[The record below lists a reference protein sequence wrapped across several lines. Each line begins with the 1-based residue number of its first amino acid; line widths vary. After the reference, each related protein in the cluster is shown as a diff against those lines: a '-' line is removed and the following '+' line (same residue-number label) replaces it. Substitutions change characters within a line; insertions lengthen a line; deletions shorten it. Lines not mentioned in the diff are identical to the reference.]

1 VAEPCTVVFVFPRT
15 VIQGRLCMSEI
26 EEIKARLDIADVVGQ
41 HVQLRKAG
49 RTLKGLCPFH
59 AEKTPSF
66 IVSPDRQTWHCFGS
80 CGTGGDVISFV
91 MKRDGLDF
99 GDALR
104 LLAERTGV
112 KLKER
117 RVSEEQDKAMRR
129 LHEANEAAADYFQHQ
144 LSTDAGKA
152 AKAYVERRGI
162 DEATVRSFRLG
173 YSLPGW
179 GDCIDHLRGQRFTD
193 REIVGAGL
201 ALQGDN
207 GLHDRF
213 RNRLMF
219 PVWDAKGRLIGF
231 GARALDDS
239 MPKYLN
245 TAQTPLFDKGGTL
258 YALNKAADAIKREG
272 RAVIVEGYM
281 DVIAAHQHGFENVIA
296 QMGTALTERQVKL
309 LKKLAPVIVLALDSD
324 AAGNLASARG
334 DDVITEALTGDAV
347 TQSLN
352 WRGLVV
358 HQDTTGVDLRVA
370 TVPDGKDP
378 DDFVRADPEGW
389 RALIEDARPVLEF
402 RLEVAAT
409 AHDLTDPRGRSQMV
423 QEYLPLLNVVADA
436 VVRAHYLQR
445 LSRLAQVSEE
455 ELTSLVVRPRGR
467 QDAVRRS
474 PTAPTRGLTR
484 VDGREAFLLALLLQ
498 HPELRRQGLAIPEGL
513 LWDSEARQMVEIW
526 RENESKDLLKSAI
539 PPELMDY
546 FERLILWK
554 IPDYAESEVAEAL
567 EDCIKRLNRRRLEA
581 EQQANTAQVAD
592 LQDELGTALIS
603 SALTEGSIGD
613 VSSELHETLLHG
625 EEIGNEL
632 HRRKS
637 KDGRT
642 AVETGVDG

>member
-1 VAEPCTVVFVFPRT
+1 
-15 VIQGRLCMSEI
+15 MSEI

-41 HVQLRKAG
+41 HVQLHKAG

-91 MKRDGLDF
+91 MKHDGLEF

-117 RVSEEQDKAMRR
+117 RVTEEQDKAMRR
-129 LHEANEAAADYFQHQ
+129 LYDANESAADYFQRQ
-144 LSTDAGKA
+144 LTTDAGKA
-152 AKAYVERRGI
+152 AQAYVERRGI
-162 DEATVRSFRLG
+162 DEATARSFRLG

-179 GDCIDHLRGQRFTD
+179 GDCIEHLRGQRFTD

-201 ALQGDN
+201 ALEGES

-219 PVWDAKGRLIGF
+219 PVWDARGRLIGF

-258 YALNKAADAIKREG
+258 YALNKAAEAIKREG

-281 DVIAAHQHGFENVIA
+281 DVIAAHQFGFENVVA
-296 QMGTALTERQVKL
+296 QMGTALTERQVRL
-309 LKKLAPVIVLALDSD
+309 LNRLSPQIILALDAD
-324 AAGNLASARG
+324 AAGKIATIRGHEVRLEAPSEQKAPQVESWQQAARFAEEG
-334 DDVITEALTGDAV
+334 
-347 TQSLN
+347 
-352 WRGLVV
+352 
-358 HQDTTGVDLRVA
+358 DLRIAVIPA
-370 TVPDGKDP
+370 GKDP
-378 DDFVRADPEGW
+378 DDFVRADPDGW
-389 RALIEDARPVLEF
+389 RALIEEARPVLEF
-402 RLEVAAT
+402 RLEVAAA

-423 QEYLPLLNVVADA
+423 QEYLPLLSAVADP

-467 QDAVRRS
+467 QEAAVRRS
-474 PTAPTRGLTR
+474 PTAPARGPNR
-484 VDGREAFLLALLLQ
+484 VDGREAFLLALLLR
-498 HPELRRQGLAIPEGL
+498 HPELRQKGLGIPEEL
-513 LWDSEARQMVEIW
+513 LWEAEARQVLAIW
-526 RENESKDLLKSAI
+526 RENEDENVLKTAI
-539 PPELMDY
+539 SPELNDY
-546 FERLILWK
+546 FERLMLWK
-554 IPDYAESEVAEAL
+554 VPQFAESEAAEAL
-567 EDCIKRLNRRRLEA
+567 EDCVKRLNRRRLEA

-613 VSSELHETLLHG
+613 VSPELQETLLHG

-632 HRRKS
+632 HRRKN
-637 KDGRT
+637 KDGR
-642 AVETGVDG
+642 ARLRRVETGVDG

>member
-1 VAEPCTVVFVFPRT
+1 
-15 VIQGRLCMSEI
+15 MSEI

-91 MKRDGLDF
+91 MKQDGLDF

-129 LHEANEAAADYFQHQ
+129 LYDANEAAADYFQRQ

-179 GDCIDHLRGQRFTD
+179 GDCIEHLRGQRFTD
-193 REIVGAGL
+193 GEIVGAGL

-213 RNRLMF
+213 RNRLMV

-258 YALNKAADAIKREG
+258 YALNKAGEAIRRDA

-281 DVIAAHQHGFENVIA
+281 DVIAAHQHGFENVVA
-296 QMGTALTERQVKL
+296 QMGTALTERQVQL
-309 LKKLAPVIVLALDSD
+309 LKRLAPVIVLALDSD
-324 AAGNLASARG
+324 AAGNLASVRG
-334 DDVITEALTGDAV
+334 DDVIKEALTGDAV
-347 TQSLN
+347 TQSFN
-352 WRGLVV
+352 WRGLVIY
-358 HQDTTGVDLRVA
+358 QDTTGVDLRVA
-370 TVPDGKDP
+370 TIPEGKDP
-378 DDFVRADPEGW
+378 DDFVRADPEAW
-389 RALIEDARPVLEF
+389 RALIEAARPVLEF
-402 RLEVAAT
+402 RLEVAAA

-423 QEYLPLLNVVADA
+423 QEYLPLLSAVADP

-455 ELTSLVVRPRGR
+455 ELKSLVVRPRGR
-467 QDAVRRS
+467 QEAVRRS
-474 PTAPTRGLTR
+474 PTAPARGPAR
-484 VDGREAFLLALLLQ
+484 VAGREAFPLALLLQ
-498 HPELRRQGLAIPEGL
+498 HPELRRQGLAMPEEL
-513 LWDSEARQMVEIW
+513 LWDAEAREVMETW
-526 RENESKDLLKSAI
+526 RENESIDLLKSAI

-546 FERLILWK
+546 FERLVLWK
-554 IPDYAESEVAEAL
+554 IPHYAESEAAQAL

-592 LQDELGTALIS
+592 LQDEMGTALIS

-613 VSSELHETLLHG
+613 VSPELQETLLHG

-637 KDGRT
+637 KDGRA

>member
-1 VAEPCTVVFVFPRT
+1 
-15 VIQGRLCMSEI
+15 MSEI

-41 HVQLRKAG
+41 HVQLHKAG

-80 CGTGGDVISFV
+80 CSTGGDVISFV
-91 MKRDGLDF
+91 MKHDGLEF
-99 GDALR
+99 SDALR

-117 RVSEEQDKAMRR
+117 RVSEEQDRAMCRFYD
-129 LHEANEAAADYFQHQ
+129 ANESAADYFQRQ
-144 LSTDAGKA
+144 LSTDAGMA
-152 AKAYVERRGI
+152 AQAYVERRGI
-162 DEATVRSFRLG
+162 DDATARSFRLG

-179 GDCIDHLRGQRFTD
+179 GDCIEHLRGQRFTD

-201 ALQGDN
+201 AVQGDN

-231 GARALDDS
+231 GARALDDL

-258 YALNKAADAIKREG
+258 YALNKASEAIKREG

-281 DVIAAHQHGFENVIA
+281 DVIAAHQFGFENVVA
-296 QMGTALTERQVKL
+296 QMGTALTERQVRL
-309 LKKLAPVIVLALDSD
+309 LQKLAPQITLALDAD
-324 AAGNLASARG
+324 AAGTNAAVRG
-334 DDVITEALTGDAV
+334 HDVVRE
-347 TQSLN
+347 SLREDGGAPVVS
-352 WRGLVV
+352 WRGLLGY
-358 HQDTTGVDLRVA
+358 QETTSVDLRV
-370 TVPDGKDP
+370 VVLPEGSDP
-378 DDFVRADPEGW
+378 DDFVRADPDGW

-402 RLEVAAT
+402 RLEVAAA
-409 AHDLTDPRGRSQMV
+409 AHDLADPRGRSQMV
-423 QEYLPLLNVVADA
+423 QEYLPLLSAVADP

-455 ELTSLVVRPRGR
+455 ELASLVVRPRGR
-467 QDAVRRS
+467 QEAAVRRS
-474 PTAPTRGLTR
+474 PTAPARGPTR
-484 VDGREAFLLALLLQ
+484 VDGREAFLLALLLR
-498 HPELRRQGLAIPEGL
+498 HPELRQKGLGIPEEL
-513 LWDSEARQMVEIW
+513 LWEAEARQVLAIW
-526 RENESKDLLKSAI
+526 RENKDENVLKTAI
-539 PPELMDY
+539 SPELNDY
-546 FERLILWK
+546 FERLMLWK
-554 IPDYAESEVAEAL
+554 VPQFTESEAAAAL
-567 EDCIKRLNRRRLEA
+567 ENCVTRLNRRRLEA
-581 EQQANTAQVAD
+581 EQQANTAQIAD

-603 SALTEGSIGD
+603 SALTEGSMGD
-613 VSSELHETLLHG
+613 VSPELQETLLHG

-632 HRRKS
+632 HRRKN
-637 KDGRT
+637 KDGRA

>member
-1 VAEPCTVVFVFPRT
+1 
-15 VIQGRLCMSEI
+15 MSEI

-41 HVQLRKAG
+41 HVQLHKAG

-91 MKRDGLDF
+91 MKNDGLDF

-117 RVSEEQDKAMRR
+117 RVSEEQDRATRR
-129 LHEANEAAADYFQHQ
+129 LYDVNEVAADYFQR
-144 LSTDAGKA
+144 LLATEVGNA
-152 AKAYVERRGI
+152 ARAYVERRGI
-162 DEATVRSFRLG
+162 DETTARSFQLG
-173 YSLPGW
+173 YSVPGW
-179 GDCIDHLRGQRFTD
+179 GDCIEHLRGQRFTD
-193 REIVGAGL
+193 REIIGAGL
-201 ALQGDN
+201 ALQGDK

-219 PVWDAKGRLIGF
+219 PVWEAKGRLIGF

-258 YALNKAADAIKREG
+258 YALNKAGEAIRRDA

-281 DVIAAHQHGFENVIA
+281 DVIAAHQHGFENVVA
-296 QMGTALTERQVKL
+296 QMGTALTERQVQL
-309 LKKLAPVIVLALDSD
+309 LKRLAPVIVLALDSD
-324 AAGNLASARG
+324 AAGNLASVRG
-334 DDVITEALTGDAV
+334 DDVIKEALTGDAV
-347 TQSLN
+347 TQSFN
-352 WRGLVV
+352 WRGLVIY
-358 HQDTTGVDLRVA
+358 QDTTGVDLRVA
-370 TVPDGKDP
+370 TIPEGKDP
-378 DDFVRADPEGW
+378 DDFVRADPEAW
-389 RALIEDARPVLEF
+389 RALIEAARPVLEF
-402 RLEVAAT
+402 RLEVAAA

-423 QEYLPLLNVVADA
+423 QEYLPLLSAVADP

-455 ELTSLVVRPRGR
+455 ELKSLVVRPRGR
-467 QDAVRRS
+467 QEAVRPS
-474 PTAPTRGLTR
+474 PIAPARGPAR
-484 VDGREAFLLALLLQ
+484 VAGREAFPLALLLQ
-498 HPELRRQGLAIPEGL
+498 HPELRRQGLAMPEEL
-513 LWDSEARQMVEIW
+513 LWDAEARQVLEIW
-526 RENESKDLLKSAI
+526 RENESTDLLKSAI

-554 IPDYAESEVAEAL
+554 IPHYAESEAAEAL

-581 EQQANTAQVAD
+581 EQQANSAQVAD
-592 LQDELGTALIS
+592 LQDEMGTALIS

-613 VSSELHETLLHG
+613 VSPELQETLLHG

-637 KDGRT
+637 KDGR
-642 AVETGVDG
+642 AVVETGVDG

>member
-1 VAEPCTVVFVFPRT
+1 
-15 VIQGRLCMSEI
+15 MSEI
-26 EEIKARLDIADVVGQ
+26 EEVKARLDIADVVGQ
-41 HVQLRKAG
+41 YVPLHKAG

-59 AEKTPSF
+59 PEKTPSF

-91 MKRDGLDF
+91 MKHDGLDF

-104 LLAERTGV
+104 LLAERAGV

-117 RVSEEQDKAMRR
+117 RVSEEQDRAMRR
-129 LHEANEAAADYFQHQ
+129 LYDANESAADYFQRQ
-144 LSTDAGKA
+144 LTTDAGKA
-152 AKAYVERRGI
+152 AQAYIERRGI
-162 DEATVRSFRLG
+162 DEATASSFRLG

-179 GDCIDHLRGQRFTD
+179 GDCIEHLRSQRFTD

-201 ALQGDN
+201 ALEGDN

-245 TAQTPLFDKGGTL
+245 TAQTALFDKGGTL
-258 YALNKAADAIKREG
+258 YALNKAGEAIKRDA

-281 DVIAAHQHGFENVIA
+281 DVIAAHQHGFENVVA
-296 QMGTALTERQVKL
+296 QMGTALTERQVRL
-309 LKKLAPVIVLALDSD
+309 LQKLAPQIILALDAD
-324 AAGNLASARG
+324 AAGTNAAVRGHDVVRESAREDG
-334 DDVITEALTGDAV
+334 GAPVV
-347 TQSLN
+347 S
-352 WRGLVV
+352 WRGLLGY
-358 HQDTTGVDLRVA
+358 QESTSVDLRV
-370 TVPDGKDP
+370 VVLPEGKDP
-378 DDFVRADPEGW
+378 DDFVRADPDGW
-389 RALIEDARPVLEF
+389 RVLIDEARPVLEF
-402 RLEVAAT
+402 RLEVAA
-409 AHDLTDPRGRSQMV
+409 ASHDLTDPRGRSQMV
-423 QEYLPLLNVVADA
+423 QEYLPLLSAVADP

-467 QDAVRRS
+467 QEAAVRRS
-474 PTAPTRGLTR
+474 PTAPARGPAR
-484 VDGREAFLLALLLQ
+484 VDGREAFLLALLLR
-498 HPELRRQGLAIPEGL
+498 HPELRQKGLGIPEDL
-513 LWDSEARQMVEIW
+513 LWEAEARQVLAIW
-526 RENESKDLLKSAI
+526 RENEDENVLKSAI
-539 PPELMDY
+539 SDELMDY

-554 IPDYAESEVAEAL
+554 VPQFAETEAAEAL
-567 EDCIKRLNRRRLEA
+567 EDCVKRLNRRRLEA

-603 SALTEGSIGD
+603 SALTDGTIGD
-613 VSSELHETLLHG
+613 VSPELQETLQHG

-632 HRRKS
+632 HRRKA
-637 KDGRT
+637 KDGRQ